1 MKLIQMSNKASLNE
15 ISYFFLHLWHY
26 DLIKIKRRDVRE
38 RAVTRSRLHV
48 SSGILLNVLEHFVFF
63 FSRTNKIMW
72 ITWSRRSLPQPKR
85 SMNCCLAETRVKVIS
100 TGRAKQLYG
109 IQCLSAWSKRQRNP
123 VLNNSGIRGQKKF
136 QSIQRDTHRRAKC
149 SCNS

>member
-109 IQCLSAWSKRQRNP
+109 IQCLRKIKSKRGLWFVSLFPQC
-123 VLNNSGIRGQKKF
+123 LEQEAEKSSFEQF
-136 QSIQRDTHRRAKC
+136 WD
-149 SCNS
+149 